1 LGGKPPRRDRR
12 HSLTR
17 FTFVAVPLLDLRLQ
31 YAQVKDD
38 VRRRMDAL
46 CESQQFILGT
56 PVEELETAVRNY
68 TGCGHAVGMSS
79 GTDAL
84 LAILMAMGIGR
95 GDAVVTTPYT
105 FFATAGCIH
114 RVGAEPVFVDIE
126 AETYNMDPQRL
137 DEFLRKKCRSGPD
150 GRPVTA
156 AGNRVR
162 AIMPVHL
169 FGCVCDMDRIGA
181 LAKEF
186 DLPVIED
193 AAQAIGADYPSKNG
207 ETLRAGAIGEVSYF
221 SFFPSKNLGAFG
233 DAGMATCHGDDLAAQ
248 IRLMRNHGM
257 NAQYH
262 HEKVGGNFRLDALQA
277 VVLSSKLPHLDV
289 WHAARRGNAALYREE
304 FGRLGLLDRITLP
317 VEPYAESGVTN
328 HHIYHQYVI
337 RVPDR
342 DKVREKLAASG
353 IGCAVYYPVPL
364 HLQECFASLGHAV
377 GDFPESERAARE
389 SLALP
394 IYPELTPSQIR
405 EVAESLARALG

>member
-1 LGGKPPRRDRR
+1 
-12 HSLTR
+12 
-17 FTFVAVPLLDLRLQ
+17 
-31 YAQVKDD
+31 
-38 VRRRMDAL
+38 
-46 CESQQFILGT
+46 
-56 PVEELETAVRNY
+56 PVLELEEALRDY

-95 GDAVVTTPYT
+95 GDAVITTPYT

-114 RVGAEPVFVDIE
+114 RAGAEPVFVDID
-126 AETYNMDPQRL
+126 AATYNMDPSKL
-137 DEFLRKKCRSGPD
+137 EECLRKKCRSGPD
-150 GRPVTA
+150 GRLVTA
-156 AGNRVR
+156 AGNRLR

-169 FGCVCDMDRIGA
+169 FGCVCDMDRLNA
-181 LAKEF
+181 LAAEF

-193 AAQAIGADYPSKNG
+193 AAQAIGADYPSKDG
-207 ETLRAGAIGEVSYF
+207 KMLRAGAIGEASYF

-233 DAGMATCHGDDLAAQ
+233 DAGMATCRDEGLAAE

-257 NAQYH
+257 GAQYH

-277 VVLSSKLPHLDV
+277 VILSAKLPHLDA
-289 WHAARRGNAALYREE
+289 WHAARRRNAELYREE
-304 FGRLGLLDRITLP
+304 CSKRGLLDRITLP
-317 VEPYAESGVTN
+317 VEPYAASGIKN

-342 DKVREKLAASG
+342 DKVREKLAAAG

-364 HLQECFASLGHAV
+364 HLQECFASLGHSE
-377 GDFPESERAARE
+377 GDFPVSEKAARE

-394 IYPELTPSQIR
+394 IYPELTPEQVR
-405 EVAESLARALG
+405 EVVEALSRVL

>member
-1 LGGKPPRRDRR
+1 M
-12 HSLTR
+12 S
-17 FTFVAVPLLDLRLQ
+17 VPLLDLRLQ
-31 YAQVKDD
+31 YTQVKDD
-38 VRRRMDAL
+38 VQRRIEAL
-46 CESQQFILGT
+46 CESQQFILGRA
-56 PVEELETAVRNY
+56 VEEIEEAIRDY
-68 TGCGHAVGMSS
+68 TGCGHAIGTSS

-95 GDAVVTTPYT
+95 GDAVITTPYT

-114 RVGAEPVFVDIE
+114 RVGAEPVFVDID
-126 AETYNMDPQRL
+126 AATYNMDPAKLEQC
-137 DEFLRKKCRSGPD
+137 LRKKCRSGPD
-150 GRPVTA
+150 GRLVTA

-193 AAQAIGADYPSKNG
+193 AAQAIGADYPSKSG
-207 ETLRAGAIGEVSYF
+207 KTQRAGAIGEASYF

-233 DAGMATCHGDDLAAQ
+233 DAGMATCREADLAAQ
-248 IRLMRNHGM
+248 IKLMRNHGM
-257 NAQYH
+257 GVQYH

-277 VVLSSKLPHLDV
+277 VVLSAKLSRLDE
-289 WHAARRGNAALYREE
+289 WHAARRHNAALYREE
-304 FGRLGLLDRITLP
+304 FGKLGLLDRITLP
-317 VEPYAESGVTN
+317 VEPYAASGLKN

-342 DKVREKLAASG
+342 DKVREQLTAAG

-364 HLQECFASLGHAV
+364 HLQECFAPLGHSA
-377 GDFPESERAARE
+377 GDFPESEKAARE

-394 IYPELTPSQIR
+394 IYPELTGEQIR
-405 EVAESLARALG
+405 EVTGALASVLN

>member
-1 LGGKPPRRDRR
+1 M
-12 HSLTR
+12 
-17 FTFVAVPLLDLRLQ
+17 AVPLLDLRLQ

-38 VRRRMDAL
+38 VLQRLDAL
-46 CESQQFILGT
+46 LESQQFILGP
-56 PVEELETAVRNY
+56 PVVELENAVRDY
-68 TGCGHAVGMSS
+68 TGCGHAVGASS

-95 GDAVVTTPYT
+95 GDAVITTPYT

-126 AETYNMDPQRL
+126 DATYNMDPARL
-137 DEFLRKKCRSGPD
+137 EECLRKKCRSGPD
-150 GRPVTA
+150 GRLVTA

-169 FGCVCDMDRIGA
+169 FGCVCDMDRINA
-181 LAKEF
+181 LAAEF

-193 AAQAIGADYPSKNG
+193 AAQAIGADYPSSTGK
-207 ETLRAGAIGEVSYF
+207 TLRAGAIGEASYF

-233 DAGMATCHGDDLAAQ
+233 DAGMATCRDGELAVQ

-257 NAQYH
+257 GTQYH
-262 HEKVGGNFRLDALQA
+262 HEKVGGNFRLDAMQA
-277 VVLSSKLPHLDV
+277 VILSAKLPHLNE
-289 WHAARRGNAALYREE
+289 WHDARRRNAELYREE
-304 FGRLGLLDRITLP
+304 FRRLGLLDRIALP
-317 VEPYAESGVTN
+317 AEPYAGSGVPN

-342 DKVREKLAASG
+342 DRVREKLTAEG

-364 HLQECFASLGHAV
+364 HLQGCFAPLGHGV
-377 GDFPESERAARE
+377 GDFPESEKAARE
-389 SLALP
+389 TLALP
-394 IYPELTPSQIR
+394 IYPELSGEQIS
-405 EVAESLARALG
+405 EVAVALARALG

>member
-1 LGGKPPRRDRR
+1 
-12 HSLTR
+12 
-17 FTFVAVPLLDLRLQ
+17 VAVPLLDLRLQ

-38 VRRRMDAL
+38 VQRRMGAL
-46 CESQQFILGT
+46 CDSQHFILGP
-56 PVEELETAVRNY
+56 PVDELENAVRDY
-68 TGCGHAVGMSS
+68 TGCGHAIGTSS

-95 GDAVVTTPYT
+95 GDAVITTPYT

-114 RVGAEPVFVDIE
+114 RTGAEPVFVDID
-126 AETYNMDPQRL
+126 AATYNMEPGKL

-181 LAKEF
+181 IAKEF

-193 AAQAIGADYPSKNG
+193 AAQAIGADYPSKSG
-207 ETLRAGAIGEVSYF
+207 KTLRAGAIGETSYF

-233 DAGMATCHGDDLAAQ
+233 DAGMATCREADLAAQ
-248 IRLMRNHGM
+248 IKLMRNHGM
-257 NAQYH
+257 GTQYH
-262 HEKVGGNFRLDALQA
+262 HEKVGGNFRIDALQA
-277 VVLSSKLPHLDV
+277 VVLLAKLPHLDA
-289 WHAARRGNAALYREE
+289 WHTARRRNAALYREE
-304 FGRLGLLDRITLP
+304 FTKLGLLDRITLP
-317 VEPYAESGVTN
+317 VEPYAASGVTN
-328 HHIYHQYVI
+328 HHIYHQYAV

-342 DKVREKLAASG
+342 DKVREKLTAAG
-353 IGCAVYYPVPL
+353 IGCAVYYPIPL
-364 HLQECFASLGHAV
+364 HLQECFASLGHSA
-377 GDFPESERAARE
+377 GDFPESEKAARE

-394 IYPELTPSQIR
+394 IYPELTPEQIR
-405 EVAESLARALG
+405 EVAGALAKELQS

>member
-1 LGGKPPRRDRR
+1 M
-12 HSLTR
+12 
-17 FTFVAVPLLDLRLQ
+17 AVPLLDLRLQ

-38 VRRRMDAL
+38 VRRRLDAL
-46 CESQQFILGT
+46 LESQQFILGP
-56 PVEELETAVRNY
+56 PVVELENAVRDY
-68 TGCGHAVGMSS
+68 TGCGFAVGASS

-114 RVGAEPVFVDIE
+114 RVGAEPVFVDID
-126 AETYNMDPQRL
+126 AATYNLDPARL
-137 DEFLRKKCRSGPD
+137 EECLRKKCRSGPD
-150 GRPVTA
+150 GRLVTS

-169 FGCVCDMDRIGA
+169 FGCVCDMDRINA
-181 LAKEF
+181 LAAEF

-193 AAQAIGADYPSKNG
+193 AAQAIGADYPSSSGK
-207 ETLRAGAIGEVSYF
+207 TLRAGAIGEASYF

-233 DAGMATCHGDDLAAQ
+233 DAGMATCRDEELAVQ

-257 NAQYH
+257 GAQYH
-262 HEKVGGNFRLDALQA
+262 HEKVGGNFRLDGMQA
-277 VVLSSKLPHLDV
+277 VILSAKLPHLDK
-289 WHAARRGNAALYREE
+289 WHAARRRNAELYREE
-304 FGRLGLLDRITLP
+304 FARLGILDRVTIP
-317 VEPYAESGVTN
+317 SEPYADSGVPN

-342 DKVREKLAASG
+342 DRVREKLTADG

-364 HLQECFASLGHAV
+364 HLQECFAPLGHRV
-377 GDFPESERAARE
+377 GDFPESEKASRE
-389 SLALP
+389 TLALP
-394 IYPELTPSQIR
+394 IYPELSGEQIR
-405 EVAESLARALG
+405 EVAAALALALG